1 MFKNNSNNDNKK
13 SYLKYMIPAIIAI
26 LIICVFI
33 SVKTINNI
41 NNNKKINNQVTS
53 INKMYDEFDKEKD
66 RDKKIEI
73 LNNTIDKF
81 SNSKETKIINTY
93 KSNLKKMKNY
103 FSDDYNKII
112 KENDK
117 TEELDNINSKDDI
130 QKLIDN
136 LNNLKEKIKDE
147 KVLNKKNTN
156 KVNDKIDTLIK
167 SYNDRYDQIDQ
178 AEKESESIRLEE
190 ESKAAAEAASKA
202 AEEES
207 IRLQKEE
214 EARKAEEERKNSQ
227 TKAYVPET
235 TAEVAANNNE
245 NYNNYE
251 ETQPA
256 TEAPTEAPAQNNYS
270 GHDHSSW
277 TDAYLSDGT
286 WVGRR
291 YIDGCLEDENGIAT
305 IDEY

>member
-1 MFKNNSNNDNKK
+1 
-13 SYLKYMIPAIIAI
+13 
-26 LIICVFI
+26 
-33 SVKTINNI
+33 
-41 NNNKKINNQVTS
+41 
-53 INKMYDEFDKEKD
+53 
-66 RDKKIEI
+66 
-73 LNNTIDKF
+73 
-81 SNSKETKIINTY
+81 
-93 KSNLKKMKNY
+93 MKNY
-103 FSDDYNKII
+103 FSDDYNNTI
-112 KENDK
+112 KDNDK
-117 TEELDNINSKDDI
+117 SENLDNITNKDDI

-136 LNNLKEKIKDE
+136 LNNLKEKIKNE
-147 KVLNKKNTN
+147 KVLNEKNTN
-156 KVNDKIDTLIK
+156 KINNKIDTLIK
-167 SYNDRYDQIDQ
+167 SYNDRYNQIDQ

-190 ESKAAAEAASKA
+190 ESKAAAEAESIKA

-235 TAEVAANNNE
+235 TAEVAAANNNE
-245 NYNNYE
+245 DYNNNSNNYE

-256 TEAPTEAPAQNNYS
+256 TEAPIEAPAQNNYS